1 MKKYSFL
8 LKLMV
13 GISFVFGA
21 SSCLQDDAH
30 YTDFSSVRPIVDIPQ
45 SANIGVVD
53 NEAFLLSNTPS
64 TYSFDVKIET
74 VNPTTASTDVT
85 IDIDK
90 NYLSSYNAGLLAA
103 DSTNQLLEVLPDST
117 YTLSSKTVT
126 IPAGKT
132 IGTYTLKISTTKI
145 DVNHS
150 YALPYTI
157 KSATNGV
164 IPSANYG
171 TKLIIFGIK
180 NAYAGFYHSVGIFN
194 HPVAGIRKI
203 DRDKTLSTIN
213 ATTSQTEYADLGTVS
228 MQLQINPDN
237 SVKIIVV
244 TSSTANAGILA
255 TVQTAGKYDPI
266 AKSYTLG
273 YYYTGATGNR
283 VINEVITLK

>member
-180 NAYAGFYHSVGIFN
+180 NAYAGFYHSIGFFQ
-194 HPVAGIRKI
+194 HPTSPRKI

-213 ATTSQTEYADLGTVS
+213 ATTSQTEFADLGTAV
-228 MQLQINPDN
+228 MQLQVNPDN
-237 SVKIIVV
+237 SVKIIIPAG
-244 TSSTANAGILA
+244 SSANAA
-255 TVQTAGKYDPI
+255 TVQTAGSYDPS
-266 AKSYTLG
+266 AKAFTLG
-273 YYYTGATGNR
+273 YYYVGGSGKR
-283 VINEVITLK
+283 IINEVITLK

>member
-8 LKLMV
+8 LKIMV
-13 GISFVFGA
+13 GMSLVFGA
-21 SSCLQDDAH
+21 SSCLKDDAH
-30 YTDFSSVRPIVDIPQ
+30 YTDFASVSPIADFPQ
-45 SANIGVVD
+45 SANVGIVD

-64 TYSFDVKIET
+64 TYSFDVKVES

-90 NYLSSYNAGLLAA
+90 NYLSNYNAGLLAA

-132 IGTYTLKISTTKI
+132 IGTFTLSIKTTKI

-164 IPSANYG
+164 TPSANYG
-171 TKLIIFGIK
+171 TKFIIFGIK
-180 NAYAGFYHSVGIFN
+180 NQYAGDYRSVGFFQ
-194 HPVAGIRKI
+194 HPTAPRKI

-213 ATTSQTEYADLGTVS
+213 ATTSQTEYADLGTAV
-228 MQLQINPDN
+228 MQLQVNPDN
-237 SVKIIVV
+237 SVTIIIPVG
-244 TSSTANAGILA
+244 SSANAA
-255 TVQTAGKYDPI
+255 TVQTAGKYDPV
-266 AKSYTLG
+266 AKAFTLG
-273 YYYTGATGNR
+273 YYYVGASGKR